1 MKNLISK
8 PLTEMQKEF
17 SRLIVENSF
26 GEGGLSNTQCAI
38 KAGYAP
44 ESAYQ
49 RATELLNARI
59 CPHVVKY
66 IGEMKEDFRK
76 KNNIDPDKH
85 MGRLQHL
92 GLKAEE
98 YKMFG
103 IAGQMEI
110 ARGKVAGYYV
120 EKRMNLNKSL
130 DENTEEELENKMK
143 NILSDYE
150 HILKED
156 KNVKPKRDGKNDK
169 RTKDGN

>member
-1 MKNLISK
+1 MKNLVDK

-17 SRLIVENSF
+17 ARLHVENSF
-26 GEGGLSNTQCAI
+26 GKAALSNTESAI

-49 RATELLNARI
+49 RAYELLNPKL

-66 IGEMKEDFRK
+66 ISNLKDDFRR

-85 MGRLQHL
+85 MGRLHHL

-98 YKMFG
+98 NKMYG

-120 EKRMNLNKSL
+120 EKKMTLHKNVEEL
-130 DENTEEELENKMK
+130 TEEEAADRMK
-143 NILSDYE
+143 NILKDYK
-150 HILKED
+150 HILEE
-156 KNVKPKRDGKNDK
+156 KNDK
-169 RTKDGN
+169 KRNGKDDK

>member
-1 MKNLISK
+1 MKNLVSK
-8 PLTEMQKEF
+8 QLTEMQKEF
-17 SRLIVENSF
+17 ARLHVENSF
-26 GEGGLSNTQCAI
+26 GKAALSNTDCAI

-44 ESAYQ
+44 ESAYT
-49 RATELLNARI
+49 RAYELLNPKI

-66 IGEMKEDFRK
+66 ISNLKDDFRK

-85 MGRLQHL
+85 MGRLHHL

-98 YKMFG
+98 NKMYG

-120 EKRMNLNKSL
+120 EKKMSL
-130 DENTEEELENKMK
+130 HKNVEDQTEEELEEKMK
-143 NILSDYE
+143 NILDQYQ

-156 KNVKPKRDGKNDK
+156 KNDKKRNGKDNK
-169 RTKDGN
+169 